1 MNTQSASEGAGADAD
16 CRQCRPQTVG
26 GRRSD
31 FPSTLK
37 WDDAIQR
44 RRIMLLN
51 RLLLSGV
58 VLGFAAM
65 VLLFFALKP
74 TLTSESRVDIR
85 GASAAERMTAMLPLI
100 VGWLAMLIAW
110 GWRSIRHRTR
120 TLTLVVIVCIVGI
133 FLSVWGG
140 SPGRGGVWL
149 LLIPSLAYILLGQ
162 RSIIAS
168 GAASVLIYT
177 LLSLAVSQEWVVL
190 PTAGDLD
197 ILASPL
203 IGWVS
208 FLFTAVAL
216 TLVLW
221 SFHRSWS
228 KALAGAGETNNR
240 LQAQTQDFQE
250 RIARLDRR
258 ASQLQATADI
268 AHVGSSILDPE
279 DLMTQLVN
287 RIQEGFGQSGVYYVG
302 LFLLNEAQHVA
313 ELRAAT
319 GEAGQL
325 LLEMAYKLD
334 VDETST
340 IGRCI
345 IHRQARIARD
355 AGEGTLR
362 FDVLP
367 MPHARSEIAL
377 PLRSRGR
384 ILGALSMLGT
394 KTEAFSEADIA
405 ALQTMADQV
414 ALAIDNAVLF
424 SQTKTSLEHLRAVQQ
439 RYVAQTWDEFLA
451 TRPVIPIDYTEAGTE
466 PGGTQFLRDAR
477 RAAMVHGRTVA
488 TTSPPPDDDGNDIK
502 PQAALVVPLQ
512 LRGQVIG
519 TIALHETDHPRPWT
533 AEEIAL
539 AETIAEQ
546 VTLTVENLRL
556 VEETQRRAA
565 YQQKIS
571 DVTTSIRETLDMETV
586 LKTAVQEVRQ
596 AMGLPEVEIRLAVE
610 DTEST
615 TPTG

>member
-1 MNTQSASEGAGADAD
+1 MDTQPTSE
-16 CRQCRPQTVG
+16 
-26 GRRSD
+26 
-31 FPSTLK
+31 

-44 RRIMLLN
+44 RRITLLN
-51 RLLLSGV
+51 RLLLTGV

-65 VLLFFALKP
+65 VSLFVALKLTP
-74 TLTSESRVDIR
+74 TSESRADIR
-85 GASAAERMTAMLPLI
+85 GANAAEWITAMLPLI
-100 VGWLAMLIAW
+100 VGWLAILIAW

-120 TLTLVVIVCIVGI
+120 TVTLVVIVCIVGI

-140 SPGRGGVWL
+140 SPGSGGAWL
-149 LLIPSLAYILLGQ
+149 LLIPPLAYVLLGQ

-168 GAASVLIYT
+168 GVASVLIYT
-177 LLSLAVSQEWVVL
+177 LLSLSMGQNWVVRQ
-190 PTAGDLD
+190 TIGDLN
-197 ILASPL
+197 AVAPL
-203 IGWVS
+203 IVDWVS
-208 FLFTAVAL
+208 FLFTAITL
-216 TLVLW
+216 TLILW
-221 SFHRSWS
+221 SFHQGWS
-228 KALAGAGETNNR
+228 KALTGASEANDR
-240 LQAQTQDFQE
+240 YRAQTQE
-250 RIARLDRR
+250 LREKIARLERR
-258 ASQLQATADI
+258 TSHLQATADI
-268 AHVGSSILDPE
+268 AHVGFSILDPE

-287 RIQEGFGQSGVYYVG
+287 RIQEGFGQSSVYYVG
-302 LFLLNEAQHVA
+302 LFLLNEAQQMA

-325 LLEMAYKLD
+325 LLEMEYKLD
-334 VDETST
+334 VDEVST
-340 IGRCI
+340 IGRSI

-355 AGEGTLR
+355 AAEGTLR
-362 FDVLP
+362 FDALP

-384 ILGALSMLGT
+384 VLGALSMAST
-394 KTEAFSEADIA
+394 KAEAFNEDDIA

-414 ALAIDNAVLF
+414 ALAIDNAVLY
-424 SQTKTSLEHLRAVQQ
+424 SQTRTSLEHLQAVQQ
-439 RYVAQTWDEFLA
+439 RYVAQAWDEFLA
-451 TRPVIPIDYTEAGTE
+451 TRPMIPIDYTEPGTE

-488 TTSPPPDDDGNDIK
+488 TTSPPPGDDESDVK

-539 AETIAEQ
+539 AETVAEQ

-556 VEETQRRAA
+556 MEETQRRAA
-565 YQQKIS
+565 HQRKIS

-596 AMGLPEVEIRLAVE
+596 TMGLPEVEIRLVME
-610 DTEST
+610 DAENG
-615 TPTG
+615 TPPG

>member
-1 MNTQSASEGAGADAD
+1 MNTQSASEDAAS
-16 CRQCRPQTVG
+16 RP
-26 GRRSD
+26 SM
-31 FPSTLK
+31 LE

-44 RRIMLLN
+44 RRITLLN

-65 VLLFFALKP
+65 VLLFVALKP
-74 TLTSESRVDIR
+74 TLTSESRADIR
-85 GASAAERMTAMLPLI
+85 GANAAERMTALLPLI

-162 RSIIAS
+162 RSIIVS

-177 LLSLAVSQEWVVL
+177 LLSLTVSQEWVVL

-228 KALAGAGETNNR
+228 KALAGAGETNTR
-240 LQAQTQDFQE
+240 LQAQTQDFRE
-250 RIARLDRR
+250 RIARLERR
-258 ASQLQATADI
+258 TSQLQATADI

-279 DLMTQLVN
+279 NLMTQLVN

-302 LFLLNEAQHVA
+302 LFLLKEAQQTAV
-313 ELRAAT
+313 LRAAT

-362 FDVLP
+362 FDALP

-466 PGGTQFLRDAR
+466 PGDTRFLRDAR

-488 TTSPPPDDDGNDIK
+488 TTSPPSDDGSDIK

-512 LRGQVIG
+512 LRGQIIG
-519 TIALHETDHPRPWT
+519 TIALHETGHPRPWT
-533 AEEIAL
+533 VEEIAL
-539 AETIAEQ
+539 AETVAEQ

-556 VEETQRRAA
+556 MEETQRRAA
-565 YQQKIS
+565 YQEKIS
-571 DVTTSIRETLDMETV
+571 DVTTSIRETLDTETV
-586 LKTAVQEVRQ
+586 LKTAVQKVRQ
-596 AMGLPEVEIRLAVE
+596 TMGLSEVEIRLAVE